1 MLDRLWAVSL
11 LFFNSVSSA
20 RGTKTEI
27 NKFMT
32 SQENIIL
39 QHNIKF
45 ELFTEIKLSEHFR
58 ISKRI
63 YLQTK
68 FIGNSSASGPK
79 VDFWYC
85 N

>member
-1 MLDRLWAVSL
+1 
-11 LFFNSVSSA
+11 
-20 RGTKTEI
+20 
-27 NKFMT
+27 MT
-32 SQENIIL
+32 SSQENIIL

-45 ELFTEIKLSEHFR
+45 ELFTEIKLREHFR

-79 VDFWYC
+79 VDF
-85 N
+85 